1 MASSEPYESMI
12 QELTFDHAGKIV
24 DGRLGRGSFKKLKLC
39 DDGGKYNN
47 FALLISDQCP
57 WGFTLL
63 SNHYGELYRSRGSIL
78 KQIDEIMRIVDTINP
93 RLRMKGRTGF
103 IRRFPRGAV
112 EEGVLNAA
120 IHFDISQM
128 RDIII
133 DVNNERL
140 VIISPGGMIDP
151 IKWNAKTTTCPRNQ
165 QLAELLMNMGRVNLK
180 LYGMRSIKDSYQ
192 RTGQMPLMKY
202 RKDLFMTFCPSVAEE
217 MRKPEVLDRKIS
229 DILSKH
235 PGTTLARLSEHMLLS
250 PTVALRAVTRLES
263 EDIVFEM
270 GASNSRRFYLN
281 AVKKPIQTPYDDRK
295 RTDNGNSDV
304 DEGK

>member
-1 MASSEPYESMI
+1 M
-12 QELTFDHAGKIV
+12 
-24 DGRLGRGSFKKLKLC
+24 
-39 DDGGKYNN
+39 
-47 FALLISDQCP
+47 
-57 WGFTLL
+57 
-63 SNHYGELYRSRGSIL
+63 

-165 QLAELLMNMGRVNLK
+165 QLAELLMKMGRVNLK

-295 RTDNGNSDV
+295 RTDDGNSDI